1 MKRLKLIASSLI
13 FTSVLALNP
22 IVANAEWKQS
32 STGWWN
38 SKGSSWSVGWDQIN
52 GKWYYFNSDGY
63 MEHDK
68 IIDGYK
74 LGADGAWITDTSISA
89 NDSDFEFDVN
99 NCIITKYVGTAT
111 SLSIP
116 STIKGAPVKT
126 IGSLAFCDNSSL
138 ENVTIPDT
146 VLSIESAAF
155 TRCDKLSS
163 ITLPNSIAYIGDYAF
178 AGCTSLTKIY
188 IPTSVEKMGDYVF
201 SNCYNLTYITYPS
214 NATTTQHTLDG
225 VNKTVDG
232 LDRTVIILR
241 N

>member
-1 MKRLKLIASSLI
+1 MKRLKLTKAIVISLI
-13 FTSVLALNP
+13 FTSVFALNS
-22 IVANAEWKQS
+22 IVANAEWKQNS
-32 STGWWN
+32 RGWWN
-38 SKGSSWSVGWDQIN
+38 SKGSSWSVGWEQIN
-52 GKWYYFNSDGY
+52 GKWYYFNFDGY

-74 LGADGAWITDTSISA
+74 LGSDGAWITDTSSEA

-116 STIKGAPVKT
+116 STIKGASVKT

-146 VLSIESAAF
+146 VLSIDSSAF

-163 ITLPNSIAYIGDYAF
+163 ISIPNSVTYIGDYAF
-178 AGCTSLTKIY
+178 GGCYSLTKIV
-188 IPTSVEKMGDYVF
+188 IPNSVESMGDYVF
-201 SNCYNLTYITYPS
+201 NGCNNLTDITIPNNS
-214 NATTTQHTLDG
+214 TRTQRTLEG
-225 VNKTVDG
+225 LNGAVN
-232 LDRTVIILR
+232 IQF

>member
-1 MKRLKLIASSLI
+1 MKGLNFKKGLAISLI
-13 FTSVLALNP
+13 FTSVLSLNP
-22 IVANAEWKQS
+22 IVANAEWKQN

-63 MEHDK
+63 MVHDTT
-68 IIDGYK
+68 IDGYK
-74 LGADGAWITDTSISA
+74 LGSDGAWIMYTSIAA

-116 STIKGAPVKT
+116 RTIQGAPVKT

-138 ENVTIPDT
+138 ENVTVPDT
-146 VLSIESAAF
+146 VVSIDASAF

-163 ITLPNSIAYIGDYAF
+163 ITIPNSVAYIGDYAF
-178 AGCTSLTKIY
+178 GGCYSLTKIV
-188 IPTSVEKMGDYVF
+188 IPNSVESMGDYVF
-201 SNCYNLTYITYPS
+201 NGCNNLTYITIP
-214 NATTTQHTLDG
+214 NNTTLTQHTLDG
-225 VNKTVDG
+225 LNEAVN
-232 LDRTVIILR
+232 IQR